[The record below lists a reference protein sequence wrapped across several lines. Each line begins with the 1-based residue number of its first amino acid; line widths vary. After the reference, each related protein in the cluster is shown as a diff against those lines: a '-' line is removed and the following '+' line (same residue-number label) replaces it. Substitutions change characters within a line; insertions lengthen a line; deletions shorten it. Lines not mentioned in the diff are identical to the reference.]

1 MMNRRNWIL
10 TAAAPIVS
18 GIAQG
23 QNKLAVRRDAGQMK
37 PDDDALVLYKTAV
50 REMRRRSDK
59 NKLDPLGWYQN
70 GALHSLFCA
79 TNDFD
84 LQVHYSWFFLP
95 WHRGYLAFLEKKMQA
110 VIGEPRLA
118 LPYWDWTSSPK
129 IPSTFYGLG
138 NPLADFTRLQKPA
151 DTIPSDFLDVGPSL
165 RARNFHFFGGYP
177 KSSIKDDQIE
187 GVVEQGVHNN
197 THNWIGG
204 DMASFPSAG
213 FDPLFCTHH
222 GNIDRLWE
230 AWLAQG
236 DGRHNPDDPRFL
248 NHTFDFHDEKGKS
261 VRIPVRDLLKIA
273 DLGYSYDNLHFQS
286 AAVDATSPR
295 TPVVLRFERLELP
308 MHPLSIRVFL
318 SRRGEVI
325 SYDPVAPE
333 YVGTFTLLPV
343 GSHHNGGLEDLV
355 TMQIELPAS
364 AAELIQSNA
373 PYEFH
378 LVPVALR
385 GRTIPTAP
393 LRLRSVKISPA
404 L

>member
-1 MMNRRNWIL
+1 ML

-18 GIAQG
+18 RIAQG
-23 QNKLAVRRDAGQMK
+23 QNKLAVRRDAGLMK
-37 PDDDALVLYKTAV
+37 ADDEALVLYKEAV

-118 LPYWDWTSSPK
+118 LPYWDWTKSPK
-129 IPSTFYGLG
+129 IPPTFYGTG

-151 DTIPSDFLDVGPSL
+151 DTIPSDFLDVRPSL
-165 RARNFHFFGGYP
+165 RAKTFHFFGGYP
-177 KSSIKDDQIE
+177 KSSIKDDQVE
-187 GVVEQGVHNN
+187 GIVEQGVHNN

-236 DGRHNPDDPRFL
+236 DGRHNPDDPGFL

-261 VRIPVRDLLKIA
+261 VRVTVRDLLKVT
-273 DLGYSYDNLHFQS
+273 DLGYSYDSLQFHS
-286 AAVDATSPR
+286 AAADATGPR

-308 MHPLSIRVFL
+308 MHPLSIRVFV

-325 SYDPVAPE
+325 SFDPVAPE

-364 AAELIQSNA
+364 VAELVKSNA

-385 GRTIPTAP
+385 GRAIPTAP
-393 LRLRSVKISPA
+393 LRLRAVKISPA